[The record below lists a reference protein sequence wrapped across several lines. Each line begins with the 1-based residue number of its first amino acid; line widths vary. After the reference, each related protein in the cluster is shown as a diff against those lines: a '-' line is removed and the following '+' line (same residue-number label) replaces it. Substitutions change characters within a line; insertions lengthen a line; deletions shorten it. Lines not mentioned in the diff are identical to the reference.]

1 MSRLCGR
8 SGTQAGYDPFVK
20 LLLDQNL
27 SHRLVVSLASLYP
40 DSSHV
45 RMYGLKAAEDEKVWA
60 FAREQGFMIVS
71 KDSDFY
77 QRSLLFGFPP
87 KVIWIRR
94 GNCRTETIEQILK
107 ARYSDIEQ
115 FYRDEGHSYLILT

>member
-1 MSRLCGR
+1 M
-8 SGTQAGYDPFVK
+8 K
-20 LLLDQNL
+20 LLLDQNV
-27 SHRLVVSLASLYP
+27 SHRLVERLASLYP

-45 RMYGLKAAEDEKVWA
+45 RLVGLKAASDESVWA
-60 FAREQGFMIVS
+60 FAREHDFAIVS

-94 GNCRTETIEQILK
+94 GNCRTEALEQIL
-107 ARYSDIEQ
+107 RERHSDIE
-115 FYRDEGHSYLILT
+115 

>member
-1 MSRLCGR
+1 M
-8 SGTQAGYDPFVK
+8 K
-20 LLLDQNL
+20 LLLDQNIP
-27 SHRLVVSLASLYP
+27 HRLVDSLASLYP

-45 RMYGLKAAEDEKVWA
+45 RLVGLKAADDELIWG
-60 FAREQGFMIVS
+60 FARERGFAIVS

-94 GNCRTETIEQILK
+94 GNCNTEVIEQIL
-107 ARYSDIEQ
+107 RERHPDIER
-115 FYRDEGHSYLILT
+115 FHRDERHAYLILT

>member
-1 MSRLCGR
+1 
-8 SGTQAGYDPFVK
+8 VK
-20 LLLDQNL
+20 LLLDQNI
-27 SHRLVVSLASLYP
+27 SHRLLESLASLYP

-45 RMYGLKAAEDEKVWA
+45 RLIGLKAADDESIWA
-60 FAREQGFMIVS
+60 FAREHGFAIVS

-94 GNCRTETIEQILK
+94 GNCGTQAIEQILRK
-107 ARYSDIEQ
+107 RHSDIER
-115 FYRDEGHSYLILT
+115 FHRDQRHAYLVLT

>member
-1 MSRLCGR
+1 M
-8 SGTQAGYDPFVK
+8 K
-20 LLLDQNL
+20 LLLDQNI
-27 SHRLVVSLASLYP
+27 SHRLVESLASLYP

-45 RMYGLKAAEDEKVWA
+45 RLIGLKAADDESIWA
-60 FAREQGFMIVS
+60 FARQHDFAIVS

-94 GNCRTETIEQILK
+94 GNCKTETIEQIL
-107 ARYSDIEQ
+107 RERHSDIER
-115 FYRDEGHSYLILT
+115 FHRDKRHAYLILT